1 MKKRQLMFM
10 VLGIVF
16 FSQVCIA
23 QKKAVIAYYS
33 GSLEKLDSYNP
44 NDFTHIIYCFGH
56 LEGDQLKLKGAKDT
70 AMIQKMVAMK
80 SQNKDLKVLLSR
92 SSEG

>member
-1 MKKRQLMFM
+1 MKKYILKISLAAIV
-10 VLGIVF
+10 VLLSSQMIV
-16 FSQVCIA
+16 A

-56 LEGDQLKLKGAKDT
+56 LEGDQLKLRSAKDT
-70 AMIQKMVAMK
+70 AMIQKMLALN
-80 SQNKDLKVLLSR
+80 SQIKK
-92 SSEG
+92 